1 MISIDFLVCRFFE
14 WYREKGHK
22 QPYFIYFEDNSP
34 TSEMMEVSAEGAKTE
49 GEFQEGERNEGE
61 VVAGAKNIWEHPTGR
76 MLTMAGLF
84 DIWKAE
90 PGVRE
95 CITCTYICVLS
106 NLVIVLSSVVY

>member
-1 MISIDFLVCRFFE
+1 MVCGSLEWNLILRVGVIGYDHVDLLVCRFFE

-34 TSEMMEVSAEGAKTE
+34 TSEMMEISAEAAKTDE
-49 GEFQEGERNEGE
+49 GCQEGKTDDREGA
-61 VVAGAKNIWEHPTGR
+61 AGARNIWEHPTGR

-90 PGVRE
+90 PQVRE
-95 CITCTYICVLS
+95 
-106 NLVIVLSSVVY
+106 

>member
-1 MISIDFLVCRFFE
+1 MISVCFLVCRFFE

-34 TSEMMEVSAEGAKTE
+34 TSEMMEISAEGAKTE
-49 GEFQEGERNEGE
+49 EEGEKDGGE

-90 PGVRE
+90 PDVRE
-95 CITCTYICVLS
+95 YIT
-106 NLVIVLSSVVY
+106 